1 MDSRVCTKKGLS
13 QKEVFFVYSEPPK
26 ILKPTEG
33 PFVLTMAIHG
43 WLSVKQLPAMQET
56 HEMQVQSLARE
67 DPLQEEMPTHSSI
80 LTGPV
85 RHSYGQRSL
94 EAYIP
99 QGCKE
104 LDTIELHYIN
114 YINTEIHTHTHTLLA
129 WHEPNNQ
136 SEVFQVTLRSDQTR
150 SVAQSCPTLCDPM
163 NRSTPGLPVHHQ
175 LPEFTQTHV
184 HWVSDAIQPSHP
196 LSSPSPLAPNPFQH
210 ESFPMS
216 QLFA

>member
-99 QGCKE
+99 QGC
-104 LDTIELHYIN
+104 
-114 YINTEIHTHTHTLLA
+114 
-129 WHEPNNQ
+129 
-136 SEVFQVTLRSDQTR
+136 
-150 SVAQSCPTLCDPM
+150 
-163 NRSTPGLPVHHQ
+163 
-175 LPEFTQTHV
+175 
-184 HWVSDAIQPSHP
+184 
-196 LSSPSPLAPNPFQH
+196 
-210 ESFPMS
+210 
-216 QLFA
+216 

>member
-114 YINTEIHTHTHTLLA
+114 YINTEIHTHTHTHTQANLEVRKATHNISESPDYHLLA
-129 WHEPNNQ
+129 IPF
-136 SEVFQVTLRSDQTR
+136 SRGSSPRRDQTLG
-150 SVAQSCPTLCDPM
+150 SPALQADS
-163 NRSTPGLPVHHQ
+163 LPSEPQ
-175 LPEFTQTHV
+175 E
-184 HWVSDAIQPSHP
+184 S
-196 LSSPSPLAPNPFQH
+196 LSFSS
-210 ESFPMS
+210 
-216 QLFA
+216 

>member
-1 MDSRVCTKKGLS
+1 
-13 QKEVFFVYSEPPK
+13 
-26 ILKPTEG
+26 
-33 PFVLTMAIHG
+33 MAIHG

-114 YINTEIHTHTHTLLA
+114 YINTEIHTHTHT
-129 WHEPNNQ
+129 H
-136 SEVFQVTLRSDQTR
+136 
-150 SVAQSCPTLCDPM
+150 
-163 NRSTPGLPVHHQ
+163 
-175 LPEFTQTHV
+175 TH
-184 HWVSDAIQPSHP
+184 S
-196 LSSPSPLAPNPFQH
+196 
-210 ESFPMS
+210 
-216 QLFA
+216 

>member
-1 MDSRVCTKKGLS
+1 
-13 QKEVFFVYSEPPK
+13 
-26 ILKPTEG
+26 
-33 PFVLTMAIHG
+33 
-43 WLSVKQLPAMQET
+43 MQET

-67 DPLQEEMPTHSSI
+67 DPLQEDMPTHSSI

-136 SEVFQVTLRSDQTR
+136 FEAFKWHYMDKFYLDSSFIKQWWQKALCLFFFVLAIKNTLSVRENTFLNVKTSDREKGCEYLVTTSL
-150 SVAQSCPTLCDPM
+150 
-163 NRSTPGLPVHHQ
+163 NRPSSNPYEENTGL
-175 LPEFTQTHV
+175 
-184 HWVSDAIQPSHP
+184 
-196 LSSPSPLAPNPFQH
+196 
-210 ESFPMS
+210 
-216 QLFA
+216 